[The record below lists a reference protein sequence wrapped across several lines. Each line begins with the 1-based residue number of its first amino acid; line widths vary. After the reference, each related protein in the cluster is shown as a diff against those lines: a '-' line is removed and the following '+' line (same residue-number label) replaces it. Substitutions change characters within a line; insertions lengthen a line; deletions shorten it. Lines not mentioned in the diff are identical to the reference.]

1 MSQARRPIEA
11 LMQDPEVVQLM
22 SQPGVMGPLQEVMSN
37 PQVGVPKHMDNVPVM
52 KAFMAIQEKMQAL
65 SAAPPPLLEG
75 VSSVL

>member
-11 LMQDPEVVQLM
+11 LMQDP
-22 SQPGVMGPLQEVMSN
+22 EVMSN